1 MEFQVGDVVCSKAG
15 RDEGTFLVVDGIE
28 GGYPLLCDGK
38 QRPLE
43 RPKRKNPLHLAG
55 TSRHIDLQSME
66 TNRALRR
73 ALRNLEEAGAVRVT
87 KGG

>member
-15 RDEGTFLVVDGIE
+15 RDEGTFLVVVGI
-28 GGYPLLCDGK
+28 D
-38 QRPLE
+38 
-43 RPKRKNPLHLAG
+43 PLHLAG

>member
-1 MEFQVGDVVCSKAG
+1 MELQVGNVVRSKAG
-15 RDEGTFLVVDGIE
+15 RDKGTFLAVVGME

-38 QRPLE
+38 RRPLA

-55 TSRHIDLQSME
+55 TKHCLDLRLME
-66 TNRALRR
+66 TDRALRR
-73 ALRNLEEAGAVRVT
+73 ALRAFEEASAVRVT

>member
-15 RDEGTFLVVDGIE
+15 RDEGTFLVVVGIE

-43 RPKRKNPLHLAG
+43 RPKRKNPLHLAW
-55 TSRHIDLQSME
+55 SQPPYRSANEWKPIVHY
-66 TNRALRR
+66 
-73 ALRNLEEAGAVRVT
+73 AGRCAT
-87 KGG
+87 

>member
-15 RDEGTFLVVDGIE
+15 RDEGTFF
-28 GGYPLLCDGK
+28 GGSRHRGRVPLLCDGK

-43 RPKRKNPLHLAG
+43 RPKRKNPLHLAW
-55 TSRHIDLQSME
+55 TNRHIDLQTME

>member
-15 RDEGTFLVVDGIE
+15 RDEGTFLVVVGIE

-43 RPKRKNPLHLAG
+43 RPKRKNPLHP
-55 TSRHIDLQSME
+55 ME

>member
-1 MEFQVGDVVCSKAG
+1 MELQMGDIVRSKAG
-15 RDEGTFLVVDGIE
+15 RDKGTFLAVVGME
-28 GGYPLLCDGK
+28 GGSPLLCDGK

-43 RPKRKNPLHLAG
+43 RPKRKNPLHVAG
-55 TSRHIDLQSME
+55 TNHRLDLQSME

-73 ALRNLEEAGAVRVT
+73 ALRTFEEAGAVRVT

>member
-15 RDEGTFLVVDGIE
+15 RDEGTFLVVVGIE

-43 RPKRKNPLHLAG
+43 RPKRKNPLHLAW
-55 TSRHIDLQSME
+55 TNRHIDLQMME

>member
-1 MEFQVGDVVCSKAG
+1 MNLQVGEVVRSKSG
-15 RDEGTFLVVDGIE
+15 RDKGTFLAVVGIE
-28 GGYPLLCDGK
+28 GDRPLLCDGK
-38 QRPLE
+38 HRPLE

-55 TSRHIDLQSME
+55 TKHRLDLKSME

-73 ALRNLEEAGAVRVT
+73 ALRTFEEAGAVRVT

>member
-15 RDEGTFLVVDGIE
+15 RDEGTFLVVVGIE

-43 RPKRKNPLHLAG
+43 RPKRKIRCIWHGPTAISICKRWKPIVHYAG
-55 TSRHIDLQSME
+55 RCAT
-66 TNRALRR
+66 
-73 ALRNLEEAGAVRVT
+73 
-87 KGG
+87 

>member
-15 RDEGTFLVVDGIE
+15 RDEGTFLVVVGIE

-43 RPKRKNPLHLAG
+43 RPKRKNPLQ
-55 TSRHIDLQSME
+55 TME

>member
-15 RDEGTFLVVDGIE
+15 RDEGTFLVVVGIE

-43 RPKRKNPLHLAG
+43 RPKRKNPLHLAW
-55 TSRHIDLQSME
+55 
-66 TNRALRR
+66 TNTISICKRWKPIVHY
-73 ALRNLEEAGAVRVT
+73 AGRCAT
-87 KGG
+87 

>member
-15 RDEGTFLVVDGIE
+15 RDEGTFLVVVGIE

-66 TNRALRR
+66 TNRALRLSLIHISEPTR
-73 ALRNLEEAGAVRVT
+73 RS
-87 KGG
+87 

>member
-1 MEFQVGDVVCSKAG
+1 MEFQVGEVVRSKAG
-15 RDEGTFLVVDGIE
+15 RDKGTFLAVAGIE

-38 QRPLE
+38 HRPLQ

-55 TSRHIDLQSME
+55 TKHCLDPHSME

-73 ALRNLEEAGAVRVT
+73 ALRAFEEAGAVRVT

>member
-15 RDEGTFLVVDGIE
+15 RDEGTFLVVVGIE

-43 RPKRKNPLHLAG
+43 RPKRKIRCIWHGPTA
-55 TSRHIDLQSME
+55 SIDLQTME